1 MDGQDPG
8 QAPPEPQEPAPTP
21 STTMAAPPDAAVVP
35 TPAPPAEPQAQEDTP
50 MTGAPNLDGPSDAPP
65 SSDPANSNTNV
76 FYPHLPLCDPY
87 PSAYMHLQN
96 PPPPTSYSGGI
107 QNRNTSHF
115 HPVQYP
121 VQSQNT
127 TQSHPMQFHNPTQFQ
142 QLTRPYYLQNANSAI
157 PNGLPVQANLSG
169 SMTGQTLNAMAPTTT
184 PATAMGVNGYG
195 TPQTNGFPAHSP
207 YGASSTTATRP
218 VQAHTQP
225 GQQSFQV
232 PPSQPLQQSQTTT
245 PSVQTPSLGTFAAP
259 ATPSHIPPN
268 STTTATTNAVI
279 PRGGTPQSQAV
290 SANVTQAAPII
301 PSVNG
306 AHGSPT
312 RRYINQ
318 KVTPALLEGMKILAV
333 REPERPLEWLGEFLL
348 RRSRELEGEGV
359 IDGAGE

>member
-87 PSAYMHLQN
+87 PSAYMQLQN
-96 PPPPTSYSGGI
+96 SPPPTFYSGVV
-107 QNRNTSHF
+107 QNRN
-115 HPVQYP
+115 PVQYP
-121 VQSQNT
+121 VQFQNT
-127 TQSHPMQFHNPTQFQ
+127 TQSHPMQFQNSTQFQ
-142 QLTRPYYLQNANSAI
+142 QLTRPYYLQNTNAAM
-157 PNGLPVQANLSG
+157 PNGLPAQASLSG

-184 PATAMGVNGYG
+184 PATAMGVNGYS
-195 TPQTNGFPAHSP
+195 TPQTNGFPARSP

-218 VQAHTQP
+218 GQTQTQA
-225 GQQSFQV
+225 GQQSFQ
-232 PPSQPLQQSQTTT
+232 PAANAQPLQPQPATTSF
-245 PSVQTPSLGTFAAP
+245 PTPSLGTFAAP
-259 ATPSHIPPN
+259 STPSHVPPT
-268 STTTATTNAVI
+268 STTTNTSTAV

-318 KVTPALLEGMKILAV
+318 KVTPALLEGMKILA
-333 REPERPLEWLGEFLL
+333 
-348 RRSRELEGEGV
+348 
-359 IDGAGE
+359 